1 MVQGSDLG
9 ESYVTQSNHI
19 QNELGLTTTHFQ
31 LEQIL
36 QVETFVAIETALQ
49 HCVEIALVTKPTT
62 ELVQIAQVTWI
73 NPGAC

>member
-1 MVQGSDLG
+1 M
-9 ESYVTQSNHI
+9 
-19 QNELGLTTTHFQ
+19 TTTHFQ